1 MNFTSNYGSSFWL
14 GRDFDL
20 TKLEGTSKI
29 DLTKLASAKRAIGN
43 FVNIVTGKQIP
54 VQFQGYDSYTDG
66 KSVVIGT
73 KIEDKNFDPAVGLAL
88 HEGSH
93 IAYTDFDIIK
103 QNDWE
108 CFVRMQGLDPLMEMT
123 YQEFNEVKSL
133 LNWIEDRRIDL
144 IVYKKAPGYR
154 VYYQAMYDKY
164 FNSKL
169 IDKALVEGHKT
180 SETMDDYM
188 FHIINFTNINRQL
201 DALENLR
208 KIWNIIDLKNI
219 GRLKTTID
227 AGRLACDVYKV
238 IKEGLPEEKEDSD
251 QDDQCEEDQ
260 DDRSNCSGRDE
271 GDNNDE
277 NDEDENADSLNVNGL
292 SERQKHLLNKA
303 IKEQKDFLEGDSKK
317 SGRLSKKDGKVVHA
331 LEESGTE
338 SRDVEIQKS
347 LYGGDMQTTQTIV
360 IKKINEKIICSLSDL
375 FKYGSVQ
382 YLNDNQKSYG
392 IERINDFHQEAVVKG
407 IILGKQLG
415 RKLQVRNT
423 DRTLK
428 STRLKTGKIDKR
440 LLSQLGFGNTN
451 VFHRIVTD
459 KYKDY
464 MIHISIDAS
473 GSMNG
478 TRFENAIKSAVAV
491 AQAASM
497 TTGIRVQISLR
508 GTSEVGGGRS
518 DKCVT
523 VYVYDSAQN
532 KISHIKRYF
541 KFLTTYGCTP
551 EGVSFKSI
559 EQDIIKDAN
568 GSECIFVN
576 YSDGGPSHVAEFN
589 YSPELYTKKV
599 INGFR
604 EQGIHILSYFICE
617 DNSSW
622 SKGTFTAMYGEDAM
636 FINPLNMTQVSKTL
650 NNKFLE
656 MEEVS

>member
-14 GRDFDL
+14 GNDFDL
-20 TKLEGTSKI
+20 SKREGSSKI
-29 DLTKLASAKRAIGN
+29 DLTKLASARRAISN
-43 FVNIVTGKQIP
+43 FVNIVTGEQIP
-54 VQFQGYDSYTDG
+54 VTFQGYDSYTDG

-93 IAYTDFDIIK
+93 IAYTDFDLIR
-103 QNDWE
+103 QSDWE
-108 CFVRMQGLDPLMEMT
+108 SFVRMQGLDPLMEMT
-123 YQEFNEVKSL
+123 YEEFNEVKSL

-144 IVYKKAPGYR
+144 LIYKKAPGYR

-164 FNSKL
+164 FNSRV
-169 IDKALVEGHKT
+169 IDKALREGNKT

-201 DALENLR
+201 DSLENLR

-260 DDRSNCSGRDE
+260 DDRSNCSGRGE

-277 NDEDENADSLNVNGL
+277 NDEEKTPTPDVNGM
-292 SERQKHLLNKA
+292 SERQKHLLDKA
-303 IKEQKDFLEGDSKK
+303 IRQQKEFLEGDAKK
-317 SGRLSKKDGKVVHA
+317 TGRLSKSQGKIVKA

-338 SRDVEIQKS
+338 SREVEIDKCQ
-347 LYGGDMQTTQTIV
+347 YGGDMRSTRATV
-360 IKKINEKIICSLSDL
+360 IKKINDQVICSLDDL
-375 FKYGSVQ
+375 FIYGSID
-382 YLNDNQKSYG
+382 YINGTANEFRS
-392 IERINDFHQEAVVKG
+392 ERINDFHQRAIISG

-478 TRFENAIKSAVAV
+478 NRFVNALKSAVAV

-497 TTGIRVQISLR
+497 TSGIRVQISLR
-508 GTSEVGGGRS
+508 GTSSIGGSRHS
-518 DKCVT
+518 DNCIT
-523 VYVYDSAQN
+523 MYVYDSAHD
-532 KISHIKRYF
+532 KMSHIKRYF
-541 KFLTTYGCTP
+541 KFLTTFGCTP
-551 EGVSFKSI
+551 EGVAFKSI
-559 EQDIIKDAN
+559 EQDIIKDAK
-568 GSECIFVN
+568 GAECIFVN
-576 YSDGGPSHVAEFN
+576 YSDGGPSRVADFN
-589 YSPELYTKKV
+589 YDPEIYTKKV

-617 DNSSW
+617 YESSW
-622 SKGTFTAMYGEDAM
+622 SKATFTTMYGEGAK
-636 FINPLNMTQVSKTL
+636 FINPLNMTEVSKTL
-650 NNKFLE
+650 NEKFLE
-656 MEEVS
+656 MEDVS